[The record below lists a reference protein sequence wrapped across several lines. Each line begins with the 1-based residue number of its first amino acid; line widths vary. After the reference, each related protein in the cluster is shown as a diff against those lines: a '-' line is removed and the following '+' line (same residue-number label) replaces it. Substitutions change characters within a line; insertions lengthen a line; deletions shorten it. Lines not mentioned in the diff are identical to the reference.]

1 MHVVIGFLIVAGSF
15 ALAFRYWDQP
25 FDGFYNLASVILLAG
40 VPIGLTIVTYPFS
53 AMVEG
58 LRGVWWSIARDG
70 AGEQRRNA
78 LRIRELARAVRQ
90 GRGQQG
96 LEALRGSKDGVL
108 VVLGERVLR
117 QASPADVVQDG
128 TALARAE
135 LARYQAADKMF
146 SSLGEFAPGVGM
158 IGTVI
163 GLIQLLANMQD
174 FERLGPAM
182 ALALLT
188 TLYGLILAHAFY
200 LPLAKLAASQ
210 GSRRAADL
218 NLMLT
223 CLKKVAEKRPIY
235 EVEQLLGLRAEASDP
250 AVSASAELP

>member
-96 LEALRGSKDGVL
+96 QGQQGQ
-108 VVLGERVLR
+108 G
-117 QASPADVVQDG
+117 QQGQDG
-128 TALARAE
+128 DST
-135 LARYQAADKMF
+135 M
-146 SSLGEFAPGVGM
+146 PGGVSPD
-158 IGTVI
+158 
-163 GLIQLLANMQD
+163 QLWEWLQQQ
-174 FERLGPAM
+174 RG
-182 ALALLT
+182 
-188 TLYGLILAHAFY
+188 
-200 LPLAKLAASQ
+200 
-210 GSRRAADL
+210 
-218 NLMLT
+218 
-223 CLKKVAEKRPIY
+223 
-235 EVEQLLGLRAEASDP
+235 
-250 AVSASAELP
+250 